1 MNTVTNTW
9 LDKKNRMG
17 RLEIN
22 GHFIPVYFVN
32 GKYSEKKFNYSQWI
46 AVRVANDWN
55 MSNTF
60 TIKAAT
66 LETLVKKIEKHPY
79 RLVRGE

>member
-1 MNTVTNTW
+1 MNTVTNVW

-22 GHFIPVYFVN
+22 GHGVGIYFVN
-32 GKYSEKKFNYSQWI
+32 GKYSAKTFNYSQWV

-55 MSNTF
+55 MSNPIM
-60 TIKAAT
+60 IKAAT

-79 RLVRGE
+79 KLVRF